1 MEKESVGTVTLR
13 EEAPAKGNAVTEES
27 MREEGFLDEEI
38 ASAKEHGII
47 RKEKA
52 NEHDG
57 KQVDAGSKDAKQ
69 KDVGVVGDKDDKQAS
84 KDGAFK
90 IEDLD
95 SFEKVHEIYEKQP
108 DKFRELP
115 RNIKALY
122 HNSKGLYKRAK
133 IEEQKRSDLE
143 KKIEYDSLNNK
154 VNGIKIQKI
163 QDALKGEKIT
173 VEDLEAIIAGSKP
186 ETRPEPEDNK
196 ADEQKRQAE
205 FVQSR
210 IAEADKLGR
219 TEYEDFDSIVTLAQG
234 VLAQKPRQAKLLQD
248 ALTDETV
255 SEKDLVDMV
264 VDIARLH
271 KDFGKKAEKDDPVH
285 AGPTDEKVERM
296 LKNSQKK
303 PTSASLGGG
312 GGSRTKSYDDLTAED
327 VTRMSLED
335 YKKLPEAVRRR
346 LKEEL

>member
-1 MEKESVGTVTLR
+1 MEKAEGTVTLR
-13 EEAPAKGNAVTEES
+13 EENPVKENVVTEEA
-27 MREEGFLDEEI
+27 MREEGFMDEEI

-57 KQVDAGSKDAKQ
+57 KQVNAGKDNKVED
-69 KDVGVVGDKDDKQAS
+69 KKSDVPGES
-84 KDGAFK
+84 FK

-133 IEEQKRSDLE
+133 IEEQKRADLE
-143 KKIEYDSLNNK
+143 KKMEYDALKNK
-154 VNGIKIQKI
+154 AAEIKVQKI
-163 QDALKGEKIT
+163 QEALKGDKIT
-173 VEDLEAIIAGSKP
+173 VEDLEAIIGGYKP
-186 ETRPEPEDNK
+186 ETREEPDNK
-196 ADEQKRQAE
+196 EDEQKRQAE
-205 FVQSR
+205 FIQSR

-219 TEYEDFDSIVTLAQG
+219 TEYEDFDHIVTLAQA
-234 VLAQKPRQAKLLQD
+234 VVSSKPRQAKLLQD
-248 ALTDETV
+248 ALTDESV
-255 SEKDLVDMV
+255 SEKELVDLV
-264 VDIARLH
+264 VDIARLN
-271 KDFGKKAEKDDPVH
+271 KDFGTKSEKEVVN
-285 AGPTDEKVERM
+285 AAPTDEKVERM

-312 GGSRTKSYDDLTAED
+312 SGSRTKSYDDLTAED

>member
-1 MEKESVGTVTLR
+1 M
-13 EEAPAKGNAVTEES
+13 
-27 MREEGFLDEEI
+27 
-38 ASAKEHGII
+38 
-47 RKEKA
+47 
-52 NEHDG
+52 
-57 KQVDAGSKDAKQ
+57 
-69 KDVGVVGDKDDKQAS
+69 
-84 KDGAFK
+84 
-90 IEDLD
+90 
-95 SFEKVHEIYEKQP
+95 HEIYEKQP
-108 DKFRELP
+108 EKFRELP

-143 KKIEYDSLNNK
+143 KKIEYDSLHNK

-163 QDALKGEKIT
+163 QDALKADKIT
-173 VEDLEAIIAGSKP
+173 VEDLEAIIVGSKP
-186 ETRPEPEDNK
+186 ETRPEPEDDK

-219 TEYEDFDSIVTLAQG
+219 TEYEDFDNIVVLAQS
-234 VLAQKPRQAKLLQD
+234 VLSQKPRQAKLLQD
-248 ALTDETV
+248 ALIDETV

-264 VDIARLH
+264 VDIARLN
-271 KDFGKKAEKDDPVH
+271 KDFGKKAEKEEGPVH
-285 AGPTDEKVERM
+285 AGPTDEKVDRM
-296 LKNSQKK
+296 IKNSQKK

-312 GGSRTKSYDDLTAED
+312 SGNRTKSYDDLTAED
-327 VTRMSLED
+327 VTRMSLDD

>member
-1 MEKESVGTVTLR
+1 MEKAEGTVTLR
-13 EEAPAKGNAVTEES
+13 EETPAKENVVTEET
-27 MREEGFLDEEI
+27 MRDEGFLDEEI

-69 KDVGVVGDKDDKQAS
+69 KDVSDLGDKSKQAD

-133 IEEQKRSDLE
+133 IEEQKRTDLE
-143 KKIEYDSLNNK
+143 RRMEYDALHNK
-154 VNGIKIQKI
+154 VNGVKVQKI
-163 QDALKGEKIT
+163 QEALKADKIT
-173 VEDLEAIIAGSKP
+173 VEDLEAIISGGKP

-210 IAEADKLGR
+210 IAEADKLGK
-219 TEYEDFDSIVTLAQG
+219 TEYDNFDEIVTLAQG
-234 VLAQKPRQAKLLQD
+234 VLSQKPRQAKLLQD
-248 ALTDETV
+248 ALVDETV

-312 GGSRTKSYDDLTAED
+312 SGNRTKSYDDLTAED